1 MKSLL
6 PPYFSTRWLGAC
18 IILIC
23 VLAPL
28 LVNAEDK
35 KKVIVQSGEYT
46 LFSFTSEDGQMGVA
60 CLYKGNKRI
69 DCNEDCFALLKQ
81 VDDEPTKETLMRE
94 FARREIRKAG
104 GVEKYQRGIDANLER
119 FGLDFYD
126 YLEPEAKKFY
136 TDEGLRFEPAP
147 TASEAGKD

>member
-1 MKSLL
+1 MKNLL
-6 PPYFSTRWLGAC
+6 PPYFRTRRLGAC

-23 VLAPL
+23 VLAPT
-28 LVNAEDK
+28 LVYAEDK
-35 KKVIVQSGEYT
+35 KEVIVRSGEYT

-69 DCNEDCFALLKQ
+69 DCNESSFALLKQ
-81 VDDEPTKETLMRE
+81 VDDESTRKTLMRD

-104 GVEKYQRGIDANLER
+104 GVENYQKGIDANLER
-119 FGLDFYD
+119 FGPEFYD

-136 TDEGLRFEPAP
+136 TDEGLRFEPASG
-147 TASEAGKD
+147 ASESGKD